1 MHGAHPTADGPQ
13 SLSEIDALM
22 AEARQLR
29 RRLERAAAEAEGV
42 AVRLDAVTDRLADS
56 NDARPAAKV
65 EQAMPETREPRQR
78 FWRRQPAIGRRSPSR
93 S

>member
-42 AVRLDAVTDRLADS
+42 AVRLDAVTDRLAESTDP
-56 NDARPAAKV
+56 RPAVKA
-65 EQAMPETREPRQR
+65 EQSAREPRQR